1 MRIDLDQSD
10 IQAIAQEVAK
20 VLKPLFKSN
29 GKAGSE
35 NDTLFTV
42 ESLAE
47 YLGVSKRW
55 VYERIHL
62 KEIPYAKVGK
72 FPRFRK
78 SKIDRWIDSLETP
91 AIHPLSRSLKRIK

>member
-1 MRIDLDQSD
+1 MRTELEDKD

-20 VLKPLFKSN
+20 VLKLLFKDN
-29 GKAGSE
+29 GKAGKDD
-35 NDTLFTV
+35 NLLTV
-42 ESLAE
+42 DGLAD

-55 VYERIHL
+55 VYERVHL

-78 SKIDRWIDSLETP
+78 SKIDRWLDSLETP
-91 AIHPLSRSLKRIK
+91 AISSLSRPLKAIK

>member
-1 MRIDLDQSD
+1 MKIDLEQSD
-10 IQAIAQEVAK
+10 IQAIAQEVVK
-20 VLKPLFKSN
+20 TIKPILSKR
-29 GKAGSE
+29 KTE
-35 NDTLFTV
+35 DDTLFTV
-42 ESLAE
+42 DSLAV
-47 YLGVSKRW
+47 YLEVSKRW

-78 SKIDRWIDSLETP
+78 SKIDRWIESLETP